1 MFGHKKVVEFKSPVR
16 GRAVE
21 LTTVP
26 DQVFAAKMVGDGTA
40 FEPAEGIVYSPVAG
54 KIVNLFPTNHAI
66 VIRTPG
72 GLEVIIH
79 VGIDTVNLQG
89 NGFESLVRV
98 GQSVRSGQKIIAFNI
113 NLINEKAKSVIIP
126 VIITNMEKV
135 AGITYTYGQ
144 VEPGVTVMKV
154 KMK

>member
-1 MFGHKKVVEFKSPVR
+1 MFGRKKVVEFKSPVR

-26 DQVFAAKMVGDGTA
+26 DEVFATKMVGDGIA
-40 FEPAEGIVYSPVAG
+40 FEPVEGIVYSPVTG
-54 KIVNLFPTNHAI
+54 QIVNLFPTNHAI

-98 GQSVRSGQKIIAFNI
+98 GQPVRPGDRIIAFNI
-113 NLINEKAKSVIIP
+113 NLINEKATSVIIP

-135 AGITYTYGQ
+135 AAITYTYGQ
-144 VEPGVTVMKV
+144 VEPGTTVMKV